1 MRRVLQPQS
10 KRTHIS
16 RPGTP
21 RPFTRRDLW
30 EVVEVNGVPQPAAYR
45 EPLAGPNCSYEVFS
59 LEINFPMPQHA
70 DYRGDYGAGRR
81 FIATYEGTR
90 SRPSGARRHWK
101 IGVGRRFLIVVG
113 ATVSLAPR
121 CMPAPPA
128 EIHPHTHATTINF
141 ASFA

>member
-1 MRRVLQPQS
+1 MA
-10 KRTHIS
+10 
-16 RPGTP
+16 P

-113 ATVSLAPR
+113 ATVSLAPACATR
-121 CMPAPPA
+121 RDPPA
-128 EIHPHTHATTINF
+128 HTRYNNKFRFLCLSLLIDNNL
-141 ASFA
+141 SFAFPL